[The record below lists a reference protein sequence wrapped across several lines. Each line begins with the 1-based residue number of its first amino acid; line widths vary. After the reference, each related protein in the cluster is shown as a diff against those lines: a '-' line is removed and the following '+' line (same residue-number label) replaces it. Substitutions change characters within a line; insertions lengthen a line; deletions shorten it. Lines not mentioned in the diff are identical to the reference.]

1 MSLVVRP
8 ARPEEYANVGR
19 VTAEAY
25 RADGLLDS
33 ADYPVERT
41 YESLLL
47 DAGRRAREAELWV
60 AAEQDGEILGTVNWC
75 PPGSPWRQLAQ
86 RDDQAEF
93 RMLSV
98 APAGRRRGVGRA
110 LVDACL
116 RRARQDGMSEVVIW
130 SHPLMAGAHAL
141 YLRMNFERVPDLDGS
156 PAPGVRLWGFRLP
169 LTASS

>member
-1 MSLVVRP
+1 
-8 ARPEEYANVGR
+8 
-19 VTAEAY
+19 
-25 RADGLLDS
+25 
-33 ADYPVERT
+33 
-41 YESLLL
+41 
-47 DAGRRAREAELWV
+47 
-60 AAEQDGEILGTVNWC
+60 
-75 PPGSPWRQLAQ
+75 
-86 RDDQAEF
+86 
-93 RMLSV
+93 MLSV

-156 PAPGVRLWGFRLP
+156 PAPGVQLWGFRLP